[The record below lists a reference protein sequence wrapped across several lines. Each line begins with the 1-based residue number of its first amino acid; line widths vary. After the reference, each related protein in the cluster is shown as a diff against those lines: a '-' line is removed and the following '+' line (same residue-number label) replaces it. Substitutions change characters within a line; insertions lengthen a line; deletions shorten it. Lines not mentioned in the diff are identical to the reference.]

1 MKKTPYPGW
10 WDGRLLGYAE
20 LTGCLSVRKFLHSV
34 FRTNCRRGK
43 AEFIKATAF
52 RTRAAEV

>member
-10 WDGRLLGYAE
+10 WDGRLLGYADW
-20 LTGCLSVRKFLHSV
+20 LSVRKFLHSV